1 MDVTTVIGVVV
12 GLLAIFIG
20 NVLEGGHFSALIQ
33 FTAFLIVF
41 GGTMGATLVSNT
53 LDDVQRGVDLLSRAF
68 KKDTEQEKINL
79 ALQILDITRLI
90 RSESVVSLEKNL
102 DRIKHPFMKRVFKYI
117 LDGGDPKM
125 IRDVFES
132 EISYNEDKLKSGAK
146 VWLDAGGFA
155 PTIGII
161 GAVLGLIHVMSN
173 LSDTSELGKGIA
185 VAFVATV
192 YGVGSANLI
201 FLPLGNKIKSK
212 IKEEIVEQ
220 EMVLDAAEAI
230 TKGANPIV
238 VSNKLQG
245 YVSDANKS
253 KIGVS

>member
-1 MDVTTVIGVVV
+1 MDITTLFGIIV
-12 GLLAIFIG
+12 GLMSIFIG
-20 NVLEGGHFSALIQ
+20 NLLEGGHFSALIQ

-41 GGTMGATLVSNT
+41 GGTLGATLVSNR
-53 LDDVQRGVDLLSRAF
+53 LDDVQRGIELVKRAF
-68 KKDTEQEKINL
+68 AKDSEQEKISL
-79 ALQILDITRLI
+79 ALQIMDITKLI
-90 RSESVVSLEKNL
+90 RSESVQSLEQNL
-102 DRIKHPFMKRVFKYI
+102 NRIRNPFMKRVFKYM
-117 LDGGDPKM
+117 LDGGDPKL

-132 EISYNEDKLKSGAK
+132 EITQNEDKLNKGAK
-146 VWLDAGGFA
+146 IWSDAGGFA

-212 IKEEIVEQ
+212 VQDDISAQ

-238 VSNKLQG
+238 ISNKLQG
-245 YVSDANKS
+245 YLADENKS
-253 KIGVS
+253 KIGVV

>member
-1 MDVTTVIGVVV
+1 MDLTTLFGIFVGVV
-12 GLLAIFIG
+12 AIFIG
-20 NVLEGGHFSALIQ
+20 NLLEGGHFSALIQ

-41 GGTMGATLVSNT
+41 GGTLGATLVANK
-53 LDDVQRGVDLLSRAF
+53 LEDVQRGMELVGRAF
-68 KKDTEQEKINL
+68 KKDSEQERINL
-79 ALQILDITRLI
+79 ALQILDITKLI
-90 RSESVVSLEKNL
+90 RSESVIALEQNL
-102 DRIKHPFMKRVFKYI
+102 NRIKNNFMKRVFKYI
-117 LDGGDPKM
+117 VDGGDPKM
-125 IRDVFES
+125 IREVFES
-132 EISYNEDKLKSGAK
+132 EIEQNESKLNGGAK
-146 VWLDAGGFA
+146 IWSDAGGYA

-212 IKEEIVEQ
+212 VKDEVASQ

-238 VSNKLQG
+238 ISHRLQS
-245 YVSDANKS
+245 YLSDENKS
-253 KIGVS
+253 KIGVG

>member
-1 MDVTTVIGVVV
+1 MDITTLFGIIV
-12 GLLAIFIG
+12 GLMSIFIG
-20 NVLEGGHFSALIQ
+20 NLLEGGHFSALIQ

-41 GGTMGATLVSNT
+41 GGTLGATLVSNR
-53 LDDVQRGVDLLSRAF
+53 LDDVQRGIELVKRAF
-68 KKDTEQEKINL
+68 AKDSEQEKISL
-79 ALQILDITRLI
+79 ALQIMDITKLI
-90 RSESVVSLEKNL
+90 RSESVQSLEQNL
-102 DRIKHPFMKRVFKYI
+102 NRIRNPFMKRVFKYM
-117 LDGGDPKM
+117 LDGGDPKL

-132 EISYNEDKLKSGAK
+132 EITQNEDKLNKGAK
-146 VWLDAGGFA
+146 IWSDAGGFA

-212 IKEEIVEQ
+212 V
-220 EMVLDAAEAI
+220 
-230 TKGANPIV
+230 
-238 VSNKLQG
+238 
-245 YVSDANKS
+245 
-253 KIGVS
+253 